1 MSSSAASTTNST
13 QPQEHRVDVGFEISG
28 LTWHET
34 IKQVRT
40 DTMVATLNAQFEKFT
55 GSLIAYYYFDAG
67 KDKTRH
73 LYYNGVK
80 INGYT
85 TLSQLLTPGQTEIT
99 FNFVWEDKEELI
111 DVQFLIHNS
120 DWTQTIRGVSKE
132 TTVGALNL
140 NFGLLTATLV
150 SDYGN
155 RYMVRTIYHKERKV
169 EPDTKIGDLVD
180 YGARSITFHFVWIHP
195 DEQTMLPCDEYNIA
209 KFFRE
214 RDFEEAGEQ
223 FLHDLDLYYEDQL
236 YTAQDYAERRP
247 FMLNM
252 SYARAAQKAMIKRH
266 DNTGETIAK
275 EVAEAVLKPNP
286 NEKSFSP
293 ETTPA
298 FSMCIPRVY
307 PNINE
312 NRIRAIFYNLGYP
325 EIEEIDFVKCE
336 GFNKQTGLPQSYN
349 RVFIHFNA
357 MEISCQS
364 RTIHRSI
371 SKILNGEQVKILYD
385 DPWYW
390 MVSLSRSTRPEK
402 RPAPPRIV
410 LEDPREKMTIAQLL
424 ELDED
429 WTSYHYYEAQP
440 W

>member
-1 MSSSAASTTNST
+1 MSSFATSATNST
-13 QPQEHRVDVGFEISG
+13 QPQDRRAYECVDVGFEIHG
-28 LTWHET
+28 VYWHET
-34 IKQVRT
+34 IRQVPT
-40 DTMVATLNAQFEKFT
+40 DTTIATLNANYVVTQ
-55 GSLIAYYYFDAG
+55 SLLTQLYFDAG

-73 LYYNGVK
+73 LYYRGLK
-80 INGYT
+80 WEGDT
-85 TLSQLLTPGQTEIT
+85 TLQELLAPGQTKIT

-120 DWTQTIRGVSKE
+120 GWTQTIRGVSKD

-140 NFGLLTATLV
+140 NFGLLTGTLV
-150 SDYGN
+150 PEFQN
-155 RYMVRTIYHKERKV
+155 RDKVRTIYYKEYNI
-169 EPDTKIGDLVD
+169 EPDTRVGDLVD
-180 YGARSITFHFVWIHP
+180 YGARNITFHFVWIHP
-195 DEQTMLPCDEYNIA
+195 DEQTMLPCDEENIDE
-209 KFFRE
+209 FFRE

-236 YTAQDYAERRP
+236 YTAQDHAERKP
-247 FMLNM
+247 STMT
-252 SYARAAQKAMIKRH
+252 YAMAAQKAAVERH
-266 DNTGETIAK
+266 HKTA
-275 EVAEAVLKPNP
+275 AP
-286 NEKSFSP
+286 KSVSFAIPPPPGFSQ

-307 PNINE
+307 SNINE
-312 NRIRAIFYNLGYP
+312 RRVRAIFYNLGYP

-349 RVFIHFNA
+349 RVFIHFKA
-357 MEISCQS
+357 MEISSQT
-364 RTIHRSI
+364 TIHTSI
-371 SKILNGEQVKILYD
+371 CKILNGEQLMIVYD

-390 MVSLSRSTRPEK
+390 IVSLSRSTRPEK

-410 LEDPREKMTIAQLL
+410 LEDPREKMTISQLWGQ
-424 ELDED
+424 DED